1 MVNSTTS
8 KDIYYLKKL
17 PVLATFET
25 IAAVITILIIVTNS
39 LVIKNIYS
47 KTSRTRADSMFT
59 LLSISDIGVGVLSMP
74 SIGVYY
80 PFRKSLFYYYYFHGL
95 RAPLIIM
102 GFCLNFPYI
111 FTMILTAIIA
121 IDRLFII
128 IWQNC
133 YKDII
138 SDFRLKL
145 TVTVLLTINIGCNCL
160 GTYFSLSEEICCAT
174 HDVITAGLGGI
185 ITMSMIAVILAYMR
199 ILFLVRN
206 NSKTMA
212 ACKHCNNKS
221 DRRLSKTIFHILA
234 CQITCTVPFLTWLTL
249 LLCNFSLIL
258 SILEPWLMILRN
270 CQCFCN
276 AIILL
281 RSQKRNARKH
291 ETFPLGKVNQ
301 KLIL

>member
-8 KDIYYLKKL
+8 KDIYYLQKL
-17 PVLATFET
+17 PALATFET
-25 IAAVITILIIVTNS
+25 IVAVITILIIVTNS

-111 FTMILTAIIA
+111 FSMILTAIIA

-133 YKDII
+133 YNDII

-145 TVTVLLTINIGCNCL
+145 TVTVLLTISIGHCCL
-160 GTYFSLSEEICCAT
+160 GTYFLLPERCCDILS
-174 HDVITAGLGGI
+174 VIVTGLGGI
-185 ITMSMIAVILAYMR
+185 ISMSMIAVILAYMR

-212 ACKHCNNKS
+212 ACKHCNSKS
-221 DRRLSKTIFHILA
+221 DRRLSQTIFHILA
-234 CQITCTVPFLTWLTL
+234 CQITCTVPYLTL
-249 LLCNFSLIL
+249 LTLFLCNITLDIIIL
-258 SILEPWLMILRN
+258 TPWLMILRN

-301 KLIL
+301 KQIL

>member
-8 KDIYYLKKL
+8 KDIYYLQKL

-80 PFRKSLFYYYYFHGL
+80 PFQKSLFYYYYFHGL

-111 FTMILTAIIA
+111 FSMILTAIIA

-145 TVTVLLTINIGCNCL
+145 TVTVLLTISIGYCCL
-160 GTYFSLSEEICCAT
+160 GTYFLLPERCCDILS
-174 HDVITAGLGGI
+174 VIVTGLGGI
-185 ITMSMIAVILAYMR
+185 ISMSMIAIILAYMR
-199 ILFLVRN
+199 LLFLVRN

-212 ACKHCNNKS
+212 ACKHCNSKS
-221 DRRLSKTIFHILA
+221 DRRLSRTIFHILA
-234 CQITCTVPFLTWLTL
+234 CQITCTVPYLTL
-249 LLCNFSLIL
+249 LTLPSSNFSLYIIIL
-258 SILEPWLMILRN
+258 SPWFMILRN

>member
-8 KDIYYLKKL
+8 KDIYYLQKL

-80 PFRKSLFYYYYFHGL
+80 PFSKSLYYYYHSHGL

-102 GFCLNFPYI
+102 GFCFNFPYI
-111 FTMILTAIIA
+111 FSMILTAIIA

-133 YKDII
+133 YNDII

-145 TVTVLLTINIGCNCL
+145 TVTVLLTISIGYCCL
-160 GTYFSLSEEICCAT
+160 GTYFFLPEMCCDILNVFVT
-174 HDVITAGLGGI
+174 GLGGI
-185 ITMSMIAVILAYMR
+185 ISMSMIAVILAYMR

-212 ACKHCNNKS
+212 ACKHCNSKS
-221 DRRLSKTIFHILA
+221 DRRLSQTIFHILA
-234 CQITCTVPFLTWLTL
+234 CQITCTVPYLTL
-249 LLCNFSLIL
+249 LTLFLCNITLDIIIL
-258 SILEPWLMILRN
+258 TPWLMILRN

-301 KLIL
+301 KQIL

>member
-8 KDIYYLKKL
+8 KDIYYLEKL

-25 IAAVITILIIVTNS
+25 IVAVITILIIVTNS

-47 KTSRTRADSMFT
+47 KTNRTRADSMFT
-59 LLSISDIGVGVLSMP
+59 LLSVSDIGVGVLSMP

-80 PFRKSLFYYYYFHGL
+80 PCLKSLLYYYFHGL

-111 FTMILTAIIA
+111 FSMILTAIIA

-145 TVTVLLTINIGCNCL
+145 TVTVLLTISIGYCCL
-160 GTYFSLSEEICCAT
+160 GTYFLLPERCC
-174 HDVITAGLGGI
+174 DIFSVIVTGLGGI

-212 ACKHCNNKS
+212 ACKHCNSKS
-221 DRRLSKTIFHILA
+221 DRRLSKTIFHTLA
-234 CQITCTVPFLTWLTL
+234 CQITCTVPYFTVLTL
-249 LLCNFSLIL
+249 ALRNFTLYIIIL
-258 SILEPWLMILRN
+258 TPWLMILRN

-291 ETFPLGKVNQ
+291 ETFPLEKVNQ
-301 KLIL
+301 KQIL

>member
-8 KDIYYLKKL
+8 KDIYYLQKL

-25 IAAVITILIIVTNS
+25 IVAVIAILIIVTNS

-80 PFRKSLFYYYYFHGL
+80 PFRKSLFYCYYFHGL

-111 FTMILTAIIA
+111 FSMILTAIIA

-145 TVTVLLTINIGCNCL
+145 TVTVLLTISIGYCCL
-160 GTYFSLSEEICCAT
+160 GTYFLLPERCCDILT
-174 HDVITAGLGGI
+174 VIVTGLGGI
-185 ITMSMIAVILAYMR
+185 ISMSMIAIILAYMR
-199 ILFLVRN
+199 LLFLVRN

-212 ACKHCNNKS
+212 ACKHCNSKS
-221 DRRLSKTIFHILA
+221 DRRLSRTIFHILA
-234 CQITCTVPFLTWLTL
+234 CQITCTVPYLTL
-249 LLCNFSLIL
+249 FTLRSSNFSLYIYIL
-258 SILEPWLMILRN
+258 SPWFMILRN

-281 RSQKRNARKH
+281 QSQKRNARKH

>member
-8 KDIYYLKKL
+8 KDIYYLQKL

-25 IAAVITILIIVTNS
+25 IVAVIAILIIVTNS

-74 SIGVYY
+74 TIGVYY
-80 PFRKSLFYYYYFHGL
+80 PCWKSLIHYYDHGL
-95 RAPLIIM
+95 RAPLIIV
-102 GFCLNFPYI
+102 GFCFHFPYI
-111 FTMILTAIIA
+111 FSMILTAIIA

-145 TVTVLLTINIGCNCL
+145 TVTVLFTISIGYCCL
-160 GTYFSLSEEICCAT
+160 GTYFLLPEMCC
-174 HDVITAGLGGI
+174 DILNVITAGLGGI

-212 ACKHCNNKS
+212 ACKHCNSKS

-234 CQITCTVPFLTWLTL
+234 CQITCTVPYLTRLTL
-249 LLCNFSLIL
+249 LLCNFSLNL
-258 SILEPWLMILRN
+258 SILTPWLMILRN

-301 KLIL
+301 KQIL

>member
-1 MVNSTTS
+1 
-8 KDIYYLKKL
+8 
-17 PVLATFET
+17 
-25 IAAVITILIIVTNS
+25 
-39 LVIKNIYS
+39 
-47 KTSRTRADSMFT
+47 
-59 LLSISDIGVGVLSMP
+59 MP
-74 SIGVYY
+74 TIGVYY
-80 PFRKSLFYYYYFHGL
+80 PFWKSLHDYYHYYGL
-95 RAPLIIM
+95 RAPLIII
-102 GFCLNFPYI
+102 GFCFNFPYI
-111 FTMILTAIIA
+111 FSMILTGIIA

-145 TVTVLLTINIGCNCL
+145 TVTVLLTISIGCNCL
-160 GTYFSLSEEICCAT
+160 GTYFFLSEMCCDI

-212 ACKHCNNKS
+212 ACKHCNSKS

-234 CQITCTVPFLTWLTL
+234 CQITCTVPYLTLLTL
-249 LLCNFSLIL
+249 LLYNITLDIIIL
-258 SILEPWLMILRN
+258 TPWLTILRN

-281 RSQKRNARKH
+281 RSQKIMALRMRLLS
-291 ETFPLGKVNQ
+291 FV
-301 KLIL
+301 IV

>member
-8 KDIYYLKKL
+8 KDIYYLQKL

-25 IAAVITILIIVTNS
+25 IVAVIAILIIVTNS

-59 LLSISDIGVGVLSMP
+59 LLSISDIRVGVLSMP

-80 PFRKSLFYYYYFHGL
+80 PFQKSLLYYYYCHGL
-95 RAPLIIM
+95 RAPLIII
-102 GFCLNFPYI
+102 GFCFHFPYT
-111 FTMILTAIIA
+111 FSMILTAIIA
-121 IDRLFII
+121 IDRLLII

-145 TVTVLLTINIGCNCL
+145 TVTVLLTISIGYNCL
-160 GTYFSLSEEICCAT
+160 GTYFLLSEMCC
-174 HDVITAGLGGI
+174 DILEVITAGLGGI

-234 CQITCTVPFLTWLTL
+234 CQITCTVPYLTRLTL
-249 LLCNFSLIL
+249 SLCNFSLYL
-258 SILEPWLMILRN
+258 RFLAPWLMILRN

-281 RSQKRNARKH
+281 QSQKRNARKH
-291 ETFPLGKVNQ
+291 ETFPLEKVNQ
-301 KLIL
+301 KQIL

>member
-8 KDIYYLKKL
+8 KDIYYLEKL

-25 IAAVITILIIVTNS
+25 IVAVITILIIVTNS

-47 KTSRTRADSMFT
+47 KTNRTRADSMFT
-59 LLSISDIGVGVLSMP
+59 LLSVSDIGVGVLSMP

-80 PFRKSLFYYYYFHGL
+80 PFLFSFYYYHFHGL
-95 RAPLIIM
+95 RALLIIM
-102 GFCLNFPYI
+102 IFCLNFPYI
-111 FTMILTAIIA
+111 FSTILTAIIA

-128 IWQNC
+128 IWQNS
-133 YKDII
+133 YKDNI

-145 TVTVLLTINIGCNCL
+145 TVTVLLTISIGYYCL
-160 GTYFSLSEEICCAT
+160 GTYFSLSRMCCDIL
-174 HDVITAGLGGI
+174 DVINAGLGGI

-212 ACKHCNNKS
+212 ACKHCNSKS
-221 DRRLSKTIFHILA
+221 DRRLSKTIFHTLA
-234 CQITCTVPFLTWLTL
+234 CQITCTVPYFTVLTL
-249 LLCNFSLIL
+249 ALRNFTLYIIIL
-258 SILEPWLMILRN
+258 TPWLMILRN

-291 ETFPLGKVNQ
+291 ETFLLEKVNQ
-301 KLIL
+301 KQIL

>member
-8 KDIYYLKKL
+8 KDIYYLQKL

-80 PFRKSLFYYYYFHGL
+80 PFGKSLFYYYCHGL
-95 RAPLIIM
+95 RAPLIII
-102 GFCLNFPYI
+102 GFCLHFPYT
-111 FTMILTAIIA
+111 FSMILTAIIA
-121 IDRLFII
+121 IDRLLII

-145 TVTVLLTINIGCNCL
+145 TVTVLLTINIGCNFL
-160 GTYFSLSEEICCAT
+160 GTYFLLSEMCCDIR
-174 HDVITAGLGGI
+174 DVITAGLGGI

-234 CQITCTVPFLTWLTL
+234 CQITCTVPYLTRLTL
-249 LLCNFSLIL
+249 LLCNFSLYL
-258 SILEPWLMILRN
+258 RFLAPWFMILRN

-301 KLIL
+301 KQIL

>member
-1 MVNSTTS
+1 MVNSTSS
-8 KDIYYLKKL
+8 KYIYYLQKL

-25 IAAVITILIIVTNS
+25 IVAVIAILIIVTNS

-74 SIGVYY
+74 LTGVYH
-80 PFRKSLFYYYYFHGL
+80 PCLESLFYYYYDGL

-102 GFCLNFPYI
+102 SFCLNFPYI
-111 FTMILTAIIA
+111 FSMILTAIIA

-128 IWQNC
+128 IWKNR

-160 GTYFSLSEEICCAT
+160 GTYFLLSEICCDI

-199 ILFLVRN
+199 ILLLVRN

-234 CQITCTVPFLTWLTL
+234 CQITCTVPYLTL
-249 LLCNFSLIL
+249 LTLRSSNFSLYI
-258 SILEPWLMILRN
+258 SILVPWFMILRN

-301 KLIL
+301 KQIL

>member
-8 KDIYYLKKL
+8 KDIYYLQKL

-74 SIGVYY
+74 SIGVYF
-80 PFRKSLFYYYYFHGL
+80 PFSKLLHHYYRYHGL
-95 RAPLIIM
+95 RAPLIIIQ
-102 GFCLNFPYI
+102 FCFDFPYI
-111 FTMILTAIIA
+111 FSMILTAIIA

-145 TVTVLLTINIGCNCL
+145 TVTVLLNISIGYCCL
-160 GTYFSLSEEICCAT
+160 GTYFFLPEMCCDIA
-174 HDVITAGLGGI
+174 DVITAGLGGI

-234 CQITCTVPFLTWLTL
+234 CQITCTVPYLTL
-249 LLCNFSLIL
+249 LTLYLRNFKLYIIIL
-258 SILEPWLMILRN
+258 SPWFMILRN

-301 KLIL
+301 KQIL

>member
-8 KDIYYLKKL
+8 KDIYYLQKL

-25 IAAVITILIIVTNS
+25 IVAVIAILIIVTNS

-80 PFRKSLFYYYYFHGL
+80 PCLKSLLYYYYHGL

-102 GFCLNFPYI
+102 AFCLNFPYI
-111 FTMILTAIIA
+111 FSMILTAIIA

-145 TVTVLLTINIGCNCL
+145 TVTVLFTISIGYCCL
-160 GTYFSLSEEICCAT
+160 GTYFLLPEMCC
-174 HDVITAGLGGI
+174 DILNVITAGLGGI

-212 ACKHCNNKS
+212 ACKHCNSKS

-234 CQITCTVPFLTWLTL
+234 CQITCTVPYLTQLTL
-249 LLCNFSLIL
+249 LLCNFSLNLTIL
-258 SILEPWLMILRN
+258 TPWLMILRN

-291 ETFPLGKVNQ
+291 ETFPLDKVNQ
-301 KLIL
+301 KQIL

>member
-8 KDIYYLKKL
+8 KDIYYLQKL

-111 FTMILTAIIA
+111 FSMILTAIIA

-145 TVTVLLTINIGCNCL
+145 TVTVLLTISIGHCCL
-160 GTYFSLSEEICCAT
+160 GTYFLLPERCCDILS
-174 HDVITAGLGGI
+174 VIVTGLGGI
-185 ITMSMIAVILAYMR
+185 ISMSMIAIILAYMR
-199 ILFLVRN
+199 LLFLVRN

-212 ACKHCNNKS
+212 ACKHCNSKS
-221 DRRLSKTIFHILA
+221 DRRLSRTIFHILA
-234 CQITCTVPFLTWLTL
+234 CQITCTIPYLTL
-249 LLCNFSLIL
+249 LTLPSSNFSLYIIIL
-258 SILEPWLMILRN
+258 SPWFMILRN